1 MKKGLF
7 AVGMLLILLVMPTR
21 IMAESP
27 FQDLVE
33 TDPHYEAVYTLYNES
48 VISGYEVDGERLF
61 KPNQPISRQHTAIML
76 VDLLGLE
83 TMNQQTVTYTDVSLD
98 HIYYSEIQAV
108 TNAGIFNGSHGVF
121 HPVQSLTREQMASVL
136 VRAFDLRETNDQT
149 NIYLNNVSLSHRENV
164 QRLADYQITTEVDDF
179 RPKEP
184 VTRGQFAT
192 FIIRVRKTLADEGN
206 GSNDDETNDNREDN
220 VSDEPPVIDT
230 DSDAYLDQTAT
241 IEGVHRLVND
251 LRISEGKAPLILD
264 EELSMVA
271 TVKSNDM
278 YHNDYFSHTS
288 PTYGSPGD
296 LLDHYDV
303 LYWGWGENI
312 AYGYRTA
319 QDVFTGWKNS
329 EGHYLNMIGD
339 YTHIGIGLSEDG
351 YYWTQTFVKR

>member
-1 MKKGLF
+1 MKKGLI
-7 AVGMLLILLVMPTR
+7 AVGMLLILMAMPMV

-61 KPNQPISRQHTAIML
+61 KPNQAISRQHTAIML
-76 VDLLGLE
+76 VDLLELE
-83 TMNQQTVTYTDVSLD
+83 TMAQQTVTYTDVSLD

-108 TNAGIFNGSHGVF
+108 TNASIFTGSNDTFYPF
-121 HPVQSLTREQMASVL
+121 HSLTREQMASVL
-136 VRAFDLRETNDQT
+136 VRAFDLTKAENQT
-149 NIYLNNVSLSHRENV
+149 AIYLKNVSPSHRENV
-164 QRLADYQITTEVDDF
+164 QVLADFKITTEVDDF

-192 FIIRVRKTLADEGN
+192 FIIRVRETLAGEGA
-206 GSNDDETNDNREDN
+206 GANDDETNDNLEDDVN
-220 VSDEPPVIDT
+220 DEQPVIDI
-230 DSDAYLDQTAT
+230 DGDAYLDQTAT

-278 YHNDYFSHTS
+278 YHNNYFSHTS

-296 LLDHYDV
+296 LLDRYDV
-303 LYWGWGENI
+303 FYRGWGENI

-319 QDVFTGWKNS
+319 KDVFTGWKHS

-339 YTHIGIGLSEDG
+339 FTHIGIGLSEDG
-351 YYWTQTFVKR
+351 YYWTQVFVKR